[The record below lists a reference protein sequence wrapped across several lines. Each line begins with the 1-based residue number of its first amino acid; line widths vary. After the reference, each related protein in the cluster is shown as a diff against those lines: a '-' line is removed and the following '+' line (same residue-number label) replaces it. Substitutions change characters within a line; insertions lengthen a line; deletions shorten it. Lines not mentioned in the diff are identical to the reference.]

1 MTSTPIATGKVLWHI
16 LRRNKASQIR
26 GGVRLTQEFAERTA
40 GIWLPTIFYA
50 AGGAYMLAFWGIFGM
65 TAFHLAALGVISIVI
80 AVALYSTSRWAFWL
94 GLFTF
99 PLLFAE
105 FLYALLTSVNMV
117 GWNANPQTTAFQASM
132 IVYLL
137 FLTLSLFLLIDKRN
151 TLKSDRILDRFKRS
165 AASEGST
172 GSKEQQ

>member
-1 MTSTPIATGKVLWHI
+1 M
-16 LRRNKASQIR
+16 
-26 GGVRLTQEFAERTA
+26 TQEFAERTA

-50 AGGAYMLAFWGIFGM
+50 VGGAYMLAFWGIFSM
-65 TAFHLAALGVISIVI
+65 TAFHLAALGAISVVI

-105 FLYALLTSVNMV
+105 FLYALLASVNMV
-117 GWNANPQTTAFQASM
+117 GWNANIPTAAFQASM

-137 FLTLSLFLLIDKRN
+137 FLTLSLVLLIDKRN
-151 TLKSDRILDRFKRS
+151 TLKSDRILDRLKRP
-165 AASEGST
+165 AAPGSST
-172 GSKEQQ
+172 KSK

>member
-1 MTSTPIATGKVLWHI
+1 
-16 LRRNKASQIR
+16 
-26 GGVRLTQEFAERTA
+26 LTQEFAERTA

-50 AGGAYMLAFWGIFGM
+50 VGGVYMLTFWGTFGM
-65 TAFHLAALGVISIVI
+65 TAFHLAALGAISIVI

-105 FLYALLTSVNMV
+105 FLYALLASVNMV
-117 GWNANPQTTAFQASM
+117 GWYANIPTAAFQASM

-137 FLTLSLFLLIDKRN
+137 FLSLSLVLLIDKRN
-151 TLKSDRILDRFKRS
+151 TLKSDRILDRLKRPATPES
-165 AASEGST
+165 ST
-172 GSKEQQ
+172 KSK